1 MADQVGERLEAE
13 RDQRQRIAD
22 SLRTSKELFRRLVEG
37 VTEYAIFMLDPKGYV
52 ATWNSGAERIK
63 GYRAEEIIG
72 QHFSVFYP
80 PDSVLSGW
88 PSQELELAIAEGR
101 FEDEGWRVRK
111 DGSRFWANVI
121 LTAVYDDEGNLW
133 GYSKVTRDLTERR
146 MREEELRQ
154 SRDLVEERVARRT
167 AELTQ
172 ANLALRR
179 EVGERQAAEQALR
192 ESELRQR
199 DLMEILPVGVYTCD
213 APSGVIRYFNPR
225 AAELWGRQPTVGECF
240 CGSVRLLSPEGTP
253 LHHEDTPMAQV
264 LRDGAS
270 IRERTVVIERPDE
283 TRIAVR
289 VSIEP
294 IRSESSE
301 VLGAINVFRDVTEHE
316 HLMEALA
323 ESDRRKNEFLAT
335 LAHELR
341 NPLAPIRYALDL
353 LDRGDDDPKT
363 RREARAT
370 MDRQLRQ
377 LVRLVDDLL
386 DLSRLSKNK
395 LRLRREPLELGPVL
409 DSAFEAARPLVE
421 GAGHELAVE
430 LPAEPV
436 YVDGDS
442 IRLAQV
448 FGNLLNNAAKFTP
461 KGGRVSVIVESESG
475 EVTVRVGDTGVG
487 IEAGHLPRLFEMF
500 SQASPSLERS
510 EDGLGIG
517 LALVRALVELHDGSV
532 EARSAG
538 LGKGSEFVVRLHT
551 CEPPAAEPTGSEVA
565 RERVAGE
572 PMCRVLIADDN
583 PDAVDALATLLQLA
597 GHQVATAHDGRE
609 ALEVAV
615 SFLPDVVMLDIG
627 MPGMNGYEAARLIRE
642 EPWSHDVVLVAITG
656 WGQEGDKQQAREAGF
671 DHHLTKPV
679 DMAGLETLLAA
690 VPCRDRG

>member
-1 MADQVGERLEAE
+1 MDQVGKRLGA
-13 RDQRQRIAD
+13 DGGQRQRMAE
-22 SLRTSKELFRRLVEG
+22 SVRASEELFRRLVEG
-37 VTEYAIFMLDPKGYV
+37 VTEYAIFLLDPKGYV

-63 GYRAEEIIG
+63 GYSAEEIIG

-80 PDSVLSGW
+80 PDTVLSGW
-88 PSQELELAIAEGR
+88 PGQVLEQVMAEGR
-101 FEDEGWRVRK
+101 FEHEGWRIRK

-133 GYSKVTRDLTERR
+133 GYSKVTRDLTERKVR
-146 MREEELRQ
+146 DEELRE
-154 SRDLVEERVARRT
+154 SRDLVEELARRT

-172 ANLALRR
+172 ANEALRR
-179 EVGERQAAEQALR
+179 EVAERQAAEQALR
-192 ESELRQR
+192 QSELLQR
-199 DLMEILPVGVYTCD
+199 DLTEILPVGVYTCD
-213 APSGVIRYFNPR
+213 APSGVITYFNPR
-225 AAELWGRQPTVGECF
+225 AAELWGREPAVGECF
-240 CGSVRLLSPEGTP
+240 SGALRLYTPEGTLVP
-253 LHHEDTPMAQV
+253 HRDSLMAQV

-270 IRERTVVIERPDE
+270 VREQTVVVERPDE
-283 TRIAVR
+283 TRTTIR
-289 VSIEP
+289 VSVEP
-294 IRSESSE
+294 IRSVSGE
-301 VLGAINVFRDVTEHE
+301 VLGAIHVFQDVTEHE
-316 HLMEALA
+316 RLIEALA
-323 ESDRRKNEFLAT
+323 ETDRRKNEFLAT

-341 NPLAPIRYALDL
+341 NPLAPIRYALEL
-353 LDRGDDDPKT
+353 LERGDDDPKT
-363 RREARAT
+363 RREARGT
-370 MDRQLRQ
+370 MERQLRQ

-386 DLSRLSKNK
+386 DISRLSKNK

-409 DSAFEAARPLVE
+409 DSALEAARPLVE
-421 GAGHELAVE
+421 GAGHELVVE

-461 KGGRVSVIVESESG
+461 KGGRVSVTVESEGG

-487 IEAGHLPRLFEMF
+487 IEADHLPRLFEMF
-500 SQASPSLERS
+500 SQVSPSLERS

-538 LGKGSEFVVRLHT
+538 LGQGSEFVVRLPT
-551 CEPPAAEPTGSEVA
+551 CAPPAAEWTGSEGA
-565 RERVAGE
+565 RERVEGE
-572 PMCRVLIADDN
+572 PLCRVLIADDN
-583 PDAVDALATLLQLA
+583 ADAVDALATLLQLA

-609 ALEVAV
+609 AVEVAA

-642 EPWSHDVVLVAITG
+642 EPWSDDVVLIAITG
-656 WGQEGDKQQAREAGF
+656 WGQEGDKQQARAAGF

-679 DMAGLETLLAA
+679 DMPDLEALLAA
-690 VPCRDRG
+690 VPARDRS